1 MSAFTISVQ
10 YCTIEVLVNAVGQEK
25 ETKGIKIGKEQV
37 KLPSFADEMIYIEN
51 LKKSQNSY

>member
-10 YCTIEVLVNAVGQEK
+10 YCTIEVLVSAVGQEK